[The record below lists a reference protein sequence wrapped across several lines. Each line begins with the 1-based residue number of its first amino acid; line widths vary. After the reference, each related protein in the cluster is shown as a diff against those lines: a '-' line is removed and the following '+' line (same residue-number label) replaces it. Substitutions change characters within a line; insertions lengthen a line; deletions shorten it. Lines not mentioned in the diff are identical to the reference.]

1 MDQSLALQMRAAFI
15 FWSFDEQT
23 GRLRE
28 QKPKQFAFVMPNSI
42 KMLPLLSSLIWR
54 HIKYP

>member
-28 QKPKQFAFVMPNSI
+28 QKPVTMAVFRGQKT
-42 KMLPLLSSLIWR
+42 K
-54 HIKYP
+54 K